1 MLTLISKLDPKRYE
15 ATVLIAHKNC
25 EPLLSF
31 IRSMGLPAIHLP
43 LNLVHDANWLS
54 LLNLNTRAFLAFKWD
69 KKLAKVFESVKP
81 DIVHINEHIPI
92 SAGYTAKQLKLPI
105 VWHFRHVFLKTT
117 PCISTKRWVV
127 STILKLASKVICISE
142 PEADQFPTGKVDIVF
157 NPLDFSAMDTARGQ
171 GSMVRAELQVEPDA
185 YVVTAPIPL
194 METKGAWDFIEA
206 CGLALQLAPGLK
218 FKFLIVGSIP
228 SVGRRHVIRRYTR
241 ILGPREPLKIA
252 RDLIRIHKLEKS
264 LLITGHRKDIYNVMD
279 ASDLIVFPTRT
290 KTTGRPGF
298 EAGGM
303 RRPVIVTMPNTATR
317 VVLDGITGLITP
329 ERNPRALAEG
339 IVKLAKNRELGRML
353 GVNGHQHVRENFDST
368 NHACKVMQIYDEVLA
383 NRVGWGSIDDGRSGS
398 HLKQ

>member
-1 MLTLISKLDPKRYE
+1 
-15 ATVLIAHKNC
+15 
-25 EPLLSF
+25 
-31 IRSMGLPAIHLP
+31 
-43 LNLVHDANWLS
+43 
-54 LLNLNTRAFLAFKWD
+54 
-69 KKLAKVFESVKP
+69 
-81 DIVHINEHIPI
+81 
-92 SAGYTAKQLKLPI
+92 
-105 VWHFRHVFLKTT
+105 
-117 PCISTKRWVV
+117 
-127 STILKLASKVICISE
+127 
-142 PEADQFPTGKVDIVF
+142 
-157 NPLDFSAMDTARGQ
+157 
-171 GSMVRAELQVEPDA
+171 
-185 YVVTAPIPL
+185 
-194 METKGAWDFIEA
+194 
-206 CGLALQLAPGLK
+206 
-218 FKFLIVGSIP
+218 
-228 SVGRRHVIRRYTR
+228 
-241 ILGPREPLKIA
+241 
-252 RDLIRIHKLEKS
+252 
-264 LLITGHRKDIYNVMD
+264 MD